1 MVTVGERGLSH
12 VKIVRY
18 RPFKNT
24 VIIESVFKFSHR
36 ARSLNQIKF

>member
-12 VKIVRY
+12 MKIVRY

-24 VIIESVFKFSHR
+24 VIIESVFKFSQ
-36 ARSLNQIKF
+36 STKFESD